1 MSESQYDY
9 LDRVVNT
16 HISECNGELPR
27 LSFEKEL
34 ERQRLAGECCADTIQ
49 KEIDRLA
56 AGSVLPSYPSPR
68 PLEEKVAT
76 TGKEIAAIIENERWG
91 LLRKKMVSMIAD
103 AGTDDPAVMQAIE
116 NERCRQD
123 VMDTS
128 RRVREYMESAS
139 PPFARVPDY
148 NNELLLLL

>member
-34 ERQRLAGECCADTIQ
+34 ERQRLAEECCADTIQ

-56 AGSVLPSYPSPR
+56 AVSVLPLYLSPRFLAKRNGGWSAAISERMRPFEGTTRMPLYPSPR
-68 PLEEKVAT
+68 FLEE
-76 TGKEIAAIIENERWG
+76 EIATIESELTELAAKDDLEFNKIIDGMNSRD
-91 LLRKKMVSMIAD
+91 LLVRKKDQV
-103 AGTDDPAVMQAIE
+103 AGLIE
-116 NERCRQD
+116 QL
-123 VMDTS
+123 
-128 RRVREYMESAS
+128 
-139 PPFARVPDY
+139 F
-148 NNELLLLL
+148 